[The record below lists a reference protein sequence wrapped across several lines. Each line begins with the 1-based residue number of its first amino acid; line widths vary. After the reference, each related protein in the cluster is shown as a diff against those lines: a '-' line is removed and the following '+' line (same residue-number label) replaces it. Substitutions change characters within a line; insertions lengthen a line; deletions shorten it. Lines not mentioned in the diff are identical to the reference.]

1 MKMAEA
7 EDIAAPFDPAVLAL
21 AERTAAE
28 YDIVLRREDDEW
40 YGHALEYPEAM
51 GDGRTPAGCV
61 RATRRALVAAL
72 ATMIEAGEAP
82 PPPARQA
89 VRCEQVN
96 VRLTQEEKALLE
108 TSARRK
114 GFRGVS
120 DFIRAAALASTR

>member
-1 MKMAEA
+1 MAQA
-7 EDIAAPFDPAVLAL
+7 EDIAAPFDPDVLAR

-51 GDGRTPAGCV
+51 GDARTPAACV

-72 ATMIEAGEAP
+72 AAMIEAGETP